1 MSSQHWR
8 RKSISILTIQIKK
21 KFRRERLPI
30 WSWKKRRMSL
40 AARYNWENYWNSTV
54 IKIYIV
60 ILVRIS
66 FLHSFRLP
74 RLKKKSTM
82 HKKRQTKSYPS
93 QCNLP
98 CYFFCAT
105 EIILN
110 YNPFII
116 LAFWVFFAMHL
127 LIFLVLKSNF
137 EWWFW
142 CNEHTMIWYVLYLI
156 ICLSPWNDR
165 HQ

>member
-1 MSSQHWR
+1 MASQHWR
-8 RKSISILTIQIKK
+8 LKSISILTILIKK

-40 AARYNWENYWNSTV
+40 AARYNWEKYGNSTV
-54 IKIYIV
+54 MIKLSTSYII

-82 HKKRQTKSYPS
+82 HKKRQTKSYLS

-116 LAFWVFFAMHL
+116 LAFWV
-127 LIFLVLKSNF
+127 LIF
-137 EWWFW
+137 
-142 CNEHTMIWYVLYLI
+142 
-156 ICLSPWNDR
+156 
-165 HQ
+165 